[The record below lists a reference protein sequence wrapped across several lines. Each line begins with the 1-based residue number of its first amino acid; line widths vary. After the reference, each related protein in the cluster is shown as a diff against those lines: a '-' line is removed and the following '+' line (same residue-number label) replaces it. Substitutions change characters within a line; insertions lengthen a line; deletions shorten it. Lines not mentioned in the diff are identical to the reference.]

1 MCEMEMEW
9 RCLHACLHACVTVVD
24 NFQALVQYSD
34 AIAAQ
39 TGKAVCCPVVTTF
52 YSYV

>member
-1 MCEMEMEW
+1 MYICI
-9 RCLHACLHACVTVVD
+9 AD

-39 TGKAVCCPVVTTF
+39 TGKAVCCPLLSTF
-52 YSYV
+52 LSFVHFTFKFIS